1 MDPNTAQTKTADEA
15 DRNDVSTY
23 RERGTGSTELEGKAE
38 AREGDELAGRGDPS
52 LTDRR
57 AALLTRA
64 RDRSGLHWV
73 PASEAIRQANTAL
86 ARSTYGAQTRAHT
99 AVRTLALRPVSAAP
113 DRAAKLGSP
122 RPVRS
127 PGAIEAARA
136 AMSRRV

>member
-1 MDPNTAQTKTADEA
+1 MEPNTAQMKTADEA
-15 DRNDVSTY
+15 IHDLGANRDQ
-23 RERGTGSTELEGKAE
+23 GTRSAELEGKAD
-38 AREGDELAGRGDPS
+38 ARAGNELARHGDPS

-57 AALLTRA
+57 TALLTKA

-99 AVRTLALRPVSAAP
+99 AVRNLALRPVSVTR
-113 DRAAKLGSP
+113 DRVAKLGSP

-127 PGAIEAARA
+127 LGTTGGTREGI
-136 AMSRRV
+136 SR

>member
-1 MDPNTAQTKTADEA
+1 MEPNTAQMKTADEA
-15 DRNDVSTY
+15 IHDLGANRDQ
-23 RERGTGSTELEGKAE
+23 GTRSAELEGKAD
-38 AREGDELAGRGDPS
+38 ARAGNELARHGDPS

-57 AALLTRA
+57 TALLTKA